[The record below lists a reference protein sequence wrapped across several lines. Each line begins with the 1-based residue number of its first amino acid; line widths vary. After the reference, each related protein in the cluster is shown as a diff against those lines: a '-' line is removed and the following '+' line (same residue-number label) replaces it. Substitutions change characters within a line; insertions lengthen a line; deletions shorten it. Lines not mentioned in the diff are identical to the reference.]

1 MMMMMMMMMIIIIII
16 IKDDDDDD
24 VEDFVVQR
32 SRCNGLPPTPKV
44 HVSVLMFV
52 YELL

>member
-1 MMMMMMMMMIIIIII
+1 MMMRMTFI
-16 IKDDDDDD
+16 IKSDDDDDD
-24 VEDFVVQR
+24 DDEDDEDFVVQR

-52 YELL
+52 YELF

>member
-1 MMMMMMMMMIIIIII
+1 MMMRMTFI
-16 IKDDDDDD
+16 IKSDDDDDD
-24 VEDFVVQR
+24 DEDDEDFVVQR

-52 YELL
+52 YELF